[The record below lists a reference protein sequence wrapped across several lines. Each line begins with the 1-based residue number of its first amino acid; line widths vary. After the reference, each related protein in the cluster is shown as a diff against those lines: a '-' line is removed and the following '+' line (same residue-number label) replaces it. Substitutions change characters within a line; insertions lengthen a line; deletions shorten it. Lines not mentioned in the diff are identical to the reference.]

1 MAGTDPIWGDLRFT
15 FGNYN
20 LLSGVSTMPALIG
33 LYSIPQILKGCL
45 EKNETEKVDVKLKNF
60 VPSPKKLWQHKW
72 NLLRSSLIGTMIGII
87 PATGGNIAS
96 FIAYDQAK
104 RFSKEPET
112 FGKGNPDGVIASE
125 AANNSVCGGALI
137 PLLTLGIP
145 GDSPTAVLL
154 GGLMIHGLTPGPAMF
169 KEKYNVIV
177 GVFCMLLIATIFM
190 VLLQMF
196 GIKIFTKVLAVPTNY
211 LSAALV
217 VLSLVG
223 SYALRS
229 NMFDVLMTIALG
241 LFGYL
246 MMKAQYPIAPAVLG
260 LVLGSMFERE
270 FRTALRTSLNN
281 PLVFFKRPVS
291 CTIIL
296 IALAVLIW
304 TVINHYRGKKK
315 KAHSDM
321 LI

>member
-1 MAGTDPIWGDLRFT
+1 
-15 FGNYN
+15 
-20 LLSGVSTMPALIG
+20 
-33 LYSIPQILKGCL
+33 
-45 EKNETEKVDVKLKNF
+45 
-60 VPSPKKLWQHKW
+60 
-72 NLLRSSLIGTMIGII
+72 
-87 PATGGNIAS
+87 
-96 FIAYDQAK
+96 
-104 RFSKEPET
+104 
-112 FGKGNPDGVIASE
+112 
-125 AANNSVCGGALI
+125 
-137 PLLTLGIP
+137 
-145 GDSPTAVLL
+145 
-154 GGLMIHGLTPGPAMF
+154 MF

-296 IALAVLIW
+296 IALAVLVW
-304 TVINHYRGKKK
+304 TVINHYRDKKK